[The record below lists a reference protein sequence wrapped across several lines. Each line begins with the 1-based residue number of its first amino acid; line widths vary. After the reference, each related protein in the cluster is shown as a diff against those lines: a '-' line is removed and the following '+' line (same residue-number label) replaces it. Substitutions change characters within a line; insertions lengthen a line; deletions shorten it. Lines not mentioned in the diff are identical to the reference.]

1 MKYFE
6 HRVATYRK
14 VYDHKVID
22 TRESWAKKGFVVIQR
37 RKGEV
42 MYTNGF
48 LGRTAEYFYDTD
60 VKENR
65 AAADR
70 YLERLRSGRNARRR
84 KLTRTKKD
92 RAHAAEVRRLKEDA
106 YRAALE
112 AEKRGCWR
120 GYLAPKPRIL
130 LFDCETGGLDCEE
143 NDMLSLSYQLIEVQ
157 RIGREDGDCSVKVID
172 KGDFFFDWPEDE
184 NRVTEEAID
193 VNGLTRERL
202 AELGTTD
209 RRTALLAF
217 SEALAQARIAVAH
230 NVSFDCGF
238 VNAAAAAADVQVKW
252 PRIYDTMTRMTDY
265 CQLFWYEG
273 AREYKWPR
281 LGELAEIL
289 EVDTSDVEFHLS
301 SADVEVTKRCLMKII
316 ASGLDCPFTTRI

>member
-1 MKYFE
+1 MKHYE

-22 TRESWAKKGFVVIQR
+22 TREGWAKKGFVVIQR

-70 YLERLRSGRNARRR
+70 YLERLRGGRNARRR
-84 KLTRTKKD
+84 KLARTKKD

-130 LFDCETGGLDCEE
+130 LFDCETGGLDCVD

-157 RIGREDGDCSVKVID
+157 RIGREDGECSTGLRMRTGSPK
-172 KGDFFFDWPEDE
+172 KRSTSTASPASDWPSWG
-184 NRVTEEAID
+184 RPT
-193 VNGLTRERL
+193 GERRSSPSRKPL
-202 AELGTTD
+202 
-209 RRTALLAF
+209 
-217 SEALAQARIAVAH
+217 
-230 NVSFDCGF
+230 
-238 VNAAAAAADVQVKW
+238 
-252 PRIYDTMTRMTDY
+252 PRP
-265 CQLFWYEG
+265 G
-273 AREYKWPR
+273 
-281 LGELAEIL
+281 
-289 EVDTSDVEFHLS
+289 
-301 SADVEVTKRCLMKII
+301 
-316 ASGLDCPFTTRI
+316 